1 MAIDIRYIVNVYPRT
16 LPPGAQGL
24 EMHGL
29 LLSRSPYIPLSPEYG
44 NMLQFPSAADVGEY
58 FGTSSPEYEF
68 ANHYFPGFDTAERRP
83 RLLLVAAYPDQP
95 RPAWVRGDVITDPLS
110 VFKSVQS
117 GTFTASFSG
126 TDVEI
131 TPINL
136 STITSYSEA
145 ALILQNAIQ
154 AAAPENNSEIGN
166 ATIEYNSDFSAFV
179 LTSGSDGEDGETITD
194 IAGTIAELMN
204 LTVEKSPVVSNGSSG
219 KAATDIM
226 ESVKATTQNWA
237 SFTTSFLADSETKV
251 ALAKWQTL
259 YPNSFLY
266 VAWDTDKKLTIAN
279 NTDNDAVLLR
289 NLNVD
294 VAFVYGESIYAAF
307 FMGSIASVNY
317 QGRNSVVT
325 FAHRFQT
332 GLPYNVND
340 TVTARALEDKR
351 VNFYGNYA
359 LRNDK
364 FQFAFPGMTLG
375 EYKWIDHFVNSI
387 WFFSAL
393 ETGAAFGLRYCNRVP
408 YNEPGKALVRSFYQ
422 DAINSAVR
430 NGTIDKGLGLSEMQK
445 TQIIQEAGFD
455 ITGLLVRNGYYL
467 LVEIPGPEVRV
478 NRESTLNKLWYTYAG
493 SVHRLD
499 LSATS
504 IT

>member
-29 LLSRSPYIPLSPEYG
+29 LLSRSQYIPLSPDYG
-44 NMLQFPSAADVGEY
+44 NMLQFPTAADVGEY
-58 FGTSSPEYEF
+58 FGTTSPEYEF

-83 RLLLVAAYPDQP
+83 RLLLIAAYPDSP
-95 RPAWVRGDVITDPLS
+95 RPAWVRGDAVTEPLS
-110 VFKSVQS
+110 AFKMLEA

-126 TDVEI
+126 TVVEI
-131 TPINL
+131 TPVNL

-145 ALILQNAIQ
+145 ALVLQNAIR
-154 AAAPENNSEIGN
+154 AAAPEDAAEIAR
-166 ATIEYNSDFSAFV
+166 ATVEYNSDFSAFV
-179 LTSGSDGEDGETITD
+179 LTSGSAGADGESISD
-194 IAGTIAELMN
+194 IGGSVADVMN
-204 LTVEKSPVVSNGSSG
+204 FSNPVISNGTG
-219 KAATDIM
+219 VKAPAAIM
-226 ESVKATTQNWA
+226 ESIKATSQNWA
-237 SFTTSFLADSETKV
+237 SFTTAFPADSETKV
-251 ALAKWQTL
+251 ALAKWQAL

-266 VAWDTDKKLTIAN
+266 VPWDTDQKLTIAN

-294 VAFVYGESIYAAF
+294 VAFVYGDSTYAAF
-307 FMGSIASVNY
+307 FMGSIASINY

-332 GLPYNVND
+332 GLAYNVND
-340 TVTARALEDKR
+340 TVVAQALEDKR

-375 EYKWIDHFVNSI
+375 EYKWIDHYVNSI

-408 YNEPGKALVRSFYQ
+408 YNEPGKALIRSFYQ
-422 DAINSAVR
+422 DAINAAVR
-430 NGTIDKGLGLSEMQK
+430 NGTIDKGLDLSEVQK

-455 ITGLLVRNGYYL
+455 ITGLLARNGYYL
-467 LVEIPGPEVRV
+467 LVDIPGPEVRV

>member
-29 LLSRSPYIPLSPEYG
+29 LLSRSRYIPLSPDYG
-44 NMLQFPSAADVGEY
+44 DMLQFPSAADVGEY
-58 FGTSSPEYEF
+58 FGTGSPEYEF

-83 RLLLVAAYPDQP
+83 RLLLLAAYPDSP
-95 RPAWVRGDVITDPLS
+95 RPAWVRGDAVAVPLS
-110 VFKSVQS
+110 AFRSVES

-126 TDVEI
+126 TAVEI
-131 TPINL
+131 TPVNL
-136 STITSYSEA
+136 STIASYSEA
-145 ALILQNAIQ
+145 ALIVQNAIR
-154 AAAPENNSEIGN
+154 AAAPADNKEAGL
-166 ATIEYNSDFSAFV
+166 ATVEYNSDFSAFV
-179 LTSGSDGEDGETITD
+179 LTSGSGGGDGETIGD
-194 IAGTIAELMN
+194 VGGTVAQLMN
-204 LTVEKSPVVSNGSSG
+204 FANPVTSNGSDA
-219 KAATDIM
+219 KNPADIM
-226 ESVKATTQNWA
+226 ERVKATTQNWA
-237 SFTTSFLADSETKV
+237 SFTTSFPAESDTKV
-251 ALAKWQTL
+251 ALAKWQAL

-266 VAWDTDKKLTIAN
+266 VPWDTDPKLAIAN

-332 GLPYNVND
+332 GLAYNVND
-340 TVTARALEDKR
+340 TAAARALEDKR

-375 EYKWIDHFVNSI
+375 EYKWIDHYVNSI

-422 DAINSAVR
+422 DAINAAVR
-430 NGTIDKGLGLSEMQK
+430 NGAIDKGLDLSEMQK

-455 ITGLLVRNGYYL
+455 IAGLLARNGYYL
-467 LVEIPGPEVRV
+467 LVDIPGPEVRA